1 LQTQLFTVSATDEEK
16 HLERNIGIARDIESL
31 GGKVVLRV
39 GTFAYRA
46 GDKRWGKQEE
56 LMKSELPVLEQPA
69 RIMRETKNTCRK
81 NSIWVKIEQSK
92 HKYHKSYITGEIN
105 KKGKRWLTAG
115 KLYEREA
122 CETACPE
129 CENQCMVKKL
139 TGYGHVLGK
148 ENIAKKTEA
157 MV

>member
-1 LQTQLFTVSATDEEK
+1 MVSAIDEDK
-16 HLERNIGIARDIESL
+16 HLERNMEIARDIESL

-39 GTFAYRA
+39 VTFAYRA
-46 GDKRWGKQEE
+46 GDIRWEKQEE
-56 LMKSELPVLEQPA
+56 IMRERMPVLEQPA

-81 NSIWVKIEQSK
+81 NSMWVKIEQSK
-92 HKYHKSYITGEIN
+92 YKYQKSYITGEIN

-122 CETACPE
+122 CETACLE

-139 TGYGHVLGK
+139 TGYGHVLGE
-148 ENIAKKTEA
+148 ENIAKKTGA